1 MSDQPPIQQPPP
13 AMPSGSP
20 EEMGWFDKTFS
31 QTSIVVLI
39 LFGLCCGGIAL
50 ILGIIGIA
58 TCKDPTAK
66 RNATIV
72 TVIGAIMTALGVFMQ
87 FASAAAM

>member
-1 MSDQPPIQQPPP
+1 
-13 AMPSGSP
+13 MPSGSP

-72 TVIGAIMTALGVFMQ
+72 TVIGAITTALGVFMQ